1 MFRYRLFRE
10 ACVYYRGNY
19 VKDLSRLGRDLNKVI
34 ILDNSPASYIFHPNN
49 AVPCISW
56 FDDMNDTEL
65 TDLIPHFERLSAVD
79 SVYSILKQSN
89 TNSISNNMLHQH
101 HHQQQQQSYT
111 NTSDYNDHNQQVPII
126 QQNQSIIYQM
136 NQNTVNSI
144 SNTNNNTEEINI
156 SQQTTNAT
164 ASNSYNYLLN
174 ENKILLSIDLM
185 MATKQ
190 KQQQQQQQDNN
201 DNDNNT

>member
-101 HHQQQQQSYT
+101 HHQQQLQQQHQSYT
-111 NTSDYNDHNQQVPII
+111 STSDYNDHNQQVPII
-126 QQNQSIIYQM
+126 QQNQSIIYQV

-144 SNTNNNTEEINI
+144 SNTNNNTEGINI

-190 KQQQQQQQDNN
+190 KQQDNN
-201 DNDNNT
+201 DNEINK

>member
-65 TDLIPHFERLSAVD
+65 TDLIPQFERLSAVD
-79 SVYSILKQSN
+79 

-156 SQQTTNAT
+156 SQQTTSAT